1 VPWHGTV
8 LDMAK
13 RLDIHTLMTEYGPSY
28 PILPPFESHWFAG
41 FVQTD
46 GSFQIKIPDGIRVMV
61 TIDRKDPY
69 VLNMIHGH
77 FGGGRCE
84 RYNEKYTSITQKYS
98 SSSHANAFVL
108 VHYFDVRRLSA
119 PWAKKG

>member
-1 VPWHGTV
+1 MPWHGTV

-61 TIDRKDPY
+61 TIDQEDPY
-69 VLNMIHGH
+69 VLDMIHAH
-77 FGGGRCE
+77 FGGSR
-84 RYNEKYTSITQKYS
+84 S
-98 SSSHANAFVL
+98 
-108 VHYFDVRRLSA
+108 DRL
-119 PWAKKG
+119 P